1 MIVRLR
7 RCVRYHAGIDR
18 GTRPTH
24 RKTKKH
30 ESSRKHK
37 KHRTSSGRKSSRKTV
52 KPIPEEI
59 PETPPK
65 QSPVLSGFTPI
76 NKSRNKTLS
85 EPSEPYISD
94 DHDPATGPATGPL
107 AAVSTAS
114 SARSSASP
122 EALVQM
128 TVIRVS
134 ATPPAPASAPQKN
147 VAWKTILPSQDLT
160 RSKSS
165 AVRST
170 GRSTG
175 PAATGSA
182 TGRSTGPAG
191 SNTPSPAPVS
201 APPKVLAPETPTFKP
216 RRPFRLFSNAS
227 PSELIDHPSP
237 VRQRRIRP
245 EPSPIVQETS
255 PNVQEISPSIQET
268 SPSSTAFKMTQA
280 SKAKMTLGL
289 LNLPKAYT
297 SIRNSLK
304 AEMQNIGWVNK
315 NTSGLVAFNALCLYL
330 MNLPSLN
337 GFLPIWN
344 GGESDARRAL
354 ASALQWLIAD
364 VGMKYKLSRGQGDR
378 QFKEA
383 AGDSDDDDDGGGQAA
398 RRRSRKRKERAVPPE
413 LVRPSIMVTVV
424 DPDALGAFF
433 MLVPPPTYDWND
445 PLNEPSFI
453 GILTKI
459 TFPERY
465 NLILKH
471 TAPGRAVR
479 TIWGAIENVPPAAV
493 PPVRPV
499 EVQITDSEELEGWLK
514 NSNSRSRMILAVLH
528 RAGADAN
535 LGAEQFPLLN
545 PAFPHVEEDDYSMI
559 DIPAEDSDYEEGKH
573 RINAKGLR
581 VYMPRT
587 DASNQRLIQTLV
599 RRRDRQQDAIDD
611 LDPKY
616 FRKYP
621 LVVGVADPNFLQG
634 TIWTPA
640 GIAAKRAADALAAAG
655 AGGGGGGGGGLGP
668 PPPPGGPTPPP
679 DGGGGGGPAGDGGG
693 IGDGPA
699 GGGGDGGGR
708 DGGDGGG
715 HH

>member
-1 MIVRLR
+1 MTPNTAQSTPGSSQNTNQLPNKKRLR
-7 RCVRYHAGIDR
+7 DIDEDDNEK
-18 GTRPTH
+18 TH

-30 ESSRKHK
+30 KSSRKHK

-76 NKSRNKTLS
+76 NKSRKQNPVPPPIRTETRTPPNTNLAPSDTEGIFPSNWGATLTDSDSFPDFSS

-94 DHDPATGPATGPL
+94 DQDPATGPATGPL

-122 EALVQM
+122 EALVRT
-128 TVIRVS
+128 TVLRVS
-134 ATPPAPASAPQKN
+134 ATPPVPASAPQKN
-147 VAWKTILPSQDLT
+147 VARKTIVPSQVLT

-170 GRSTG
+170 G
-175 PAATGSA
+175 PA

-191 SNTPSPAPVS
+191 STTPSPAPVS
-201 APPKVLAPETPTFKP
+201 APPKVVAPETPTFKP
-216 RRPFRLFSNAS
+216 RRPL
-227 PSELIDHPSP
+227 

-255 PNVQEISPSIQET
+255 PSVQETSPSIQET

-289 LNLPKAYT
+289 LNLPKVYT

-304 AEMQNIGWVNK
+304 AEMQN
-315 NTSGLVAFNALCLYL
+315 
-330 MNLPSLN
+330 
-337 GFLPIWN
+337 
-344 GGESDARRAL
+344 
-354 ASALQWLIAD
+354 LIAD
-364 VGMKYKLSRGQGDR
+364 VGMKDRLSRGQGDR

-398 RRRSRKRKERAVPPE
+398 GRRSRKGKERAVPPE

-445 PLNEPSFI
+445 PLNESSFI
-453 GILTKI
+453 GILIKI
-459 TFPERY
+459 TFPELC

-479 TIWGAIENVPPAAV
+479 TIWGAIENVPPAVV

-514 NSNSRSRMILAVLH
+514 NSNARPRRILAVLH
-528 RAGADAN
+528 RAGAGAN
-535 LGAEQFPLLN
+535 LGGAESPPLN
-545 PAFPHVEEDDYSMI
+545 PAFLHVEEDDYSI
-559 DIPAEDSDYEEGKH
+559 VTEPFQLS
-573 RINAKGLR
+573 
-581 VYMPRT
+581 
-587 DASNQRLIQTLV
+587 
-599 RRRDRQQDAIDD
+599 
-611 LDPKY
+611 
-616 FRKYP
+616 
-621 LVVGVADPNFLQG
+621 GV
-634 TIWTPA
+634 
-640 GIAAKRAADALAAAG
+640 
-655 AGGGGGGGGGLGP
+655 
-668 PPPPGGPTPPP
+668 
-679 DGGGGGGPAGDGGG
+679 
-693 IGDGPA
+693 
-699 GGGGDGGGR
+699 
-708 DGGDGGG
+708 
-715 HH
+715 

>member
-1 MIVRLR
+1 MTPNTAQSTPGSSQNTNQLPNKKRLR
-7 RCVRYHAGIDR
+7 DIDEDDNEK
-18 GTRPTH
+18 TH

-30 ESSRKHK
+30 KSSRKHK

-76 NKSRNKTLS
+76 NKSRKQNPVPPPIRTETWTPPNTNLAPSDTEGIFLSNWGATLTDSDSFPDFSS

-94 DHDPATGPATGPL
+94 DQDPATGPATGPL

-122 EALVQM
+122 EALVRT
-128 TVIRVS
+128 TVLRVS

-147 VAWKTILPSQDLT
+147 VARETIVPSQVLT

-170 GRSTG
+170 G
-175 PAATGSA
+175 PA

-191 SNTPSPAPVS
+191 STTPSPAPVS
-201 APPKVLAPETPTFKP
+201 APPKVLAPETPPFKP
-216 RRPFRLFSNAS
+216 RRPSQLFSSAS

-255 PNVQEISPSIQET
+255 PSVQEIYPSIQET

-289 LNLPKAYT
+289 LNLPKVYT

-304 AEMQNIGWVNK
+304 AEMQNVGWVNK
-315 NTSGLVAFNALCLYL
+315 STSGMAAFNALCLYL

-337 GFLPIWN
+337 GFLPIWT
-344 GGESDARRAL
+344 GGDSDARRAL

-364 VGMKYKLSRGQGDR
+364 VGMKDRLSRGQGDR

-398 RRRSRKRKERAVPPE
+398 RRRSRKGKEHAVPPE
-413 LVRPSIMVTVV
+413 LVRPSTMVTVV

-459 TFPERY
+459 TFPELC

-514 NSNSRSRMILAVLH
+514 NSNARPRRILAVLH
-528 RAGADAN
+528 RAGAGAN
-535 LGAEQFPLLN
+535 LGGAESPPLN

-581 VYMPRT
+581 
-587 DASNQRLIQTLV
+587 ASR
-599 RRRDRQQDAIDD
+599 
-611 LDPKY
+611 
-616 FRKYP
+616 
-621 LVVGVADPNFLQG
+621 
-634 TIWTPA
+634 
-640 GIAAKRAADALAAAG
+640 
-655 AGGGGGGGGGLGP
+655 
-668 PPPPGGPTPPP
+668 
-679 DGGGGGGPAGDGGG
+679 
-693 IGDGPA
+693 
-699 GGGGDGGGR
+699 
-708 DGGDGGG
+708 
-715 HH
+715 